1 MTVKCRQELNRNTPK
16 ELFLIHFFFFQKREY
31 PDGTTKILYDD
42 GRMETRL
49 PNGRVRIKDKDG
61 NLVHDSNSSHS
72 DGSMTIKV

>member
-1 MTVKCRQELNRNTPK
+1 MHFE
-16 ELFLIHFFFFQKREY
+16 FLLQKREY